1 LFHSYLALLPGY
13 FSLLYSSVIFTL
25 IFFIITQPSSICS
38 LHAEVINTAFM
49 IIKKLAVPFINEKLL
64 QQAEHCYIAT
74 AAISEAGFDFI
85 RTRIPTKTKME
96 IITGLEMPTSP
107 AVLQRIWR
115 NYQGR
120 ITMNIYTRND
130 FHANVYI
137 FDLPYRKSVAFVGSG
152 HFTLE
157 GIKDSEELFYK
168 ISDAKE
174 IENLKSWFI
183 GYYEFAQPLTE
194 TLIAEYEWR
203 YPAMK
208 QRDHTSR
215 LEKKQFLALTT
226 AGFNWDQ
233 IKFKQQ
239 YFKKEDYLTF
249 SSSNAPFST
258 PELNLGRETV
268 QNKFIVLHDLIKND
282 LRKLGLHE
290 ASDPESIVSSLDP
303 AHHPDNQ
310 LRSMWLLY
318 GRSKMELKKYD
329 EATTLDDTIH
339 VQIMLNQKD
348 ISISLVAGT
357 PRKGKVDREYFKNSM
372 NDVAYRTQTFKLLSG
387 LGASY
392 WIEVACER
400 KNIDT
405 FPTEDALWEFTKA
418 DQWMYF
424 DFIIGRNYSPGA
436 PEMSNENIAPSILRE
451 LDKLSLVFR
460 HMKAPDQT

>member
-1 LFHSYLALLPGY
+1 
-13 FSLLYSSVIFTL
+13 
-25 IFFIITQPSSICS
+25 
-38 LHAEVINTAFM
+38 M

-64 QQAEHCYIAT
+64 QQVEHCYIAT

-107 AVLQRIWR
+107 TVLQRIWR

-120 ITMNIYTRND
+120 ITLNIYTRND

-152 HFTLE
+152 HFTIE

-194 TLIAEYEWR
+194 ALIAEYEWR

-208 QRDHTSR
+208 QRAYASR
-215 LEKKQFLALTT
+215 LEKKEFLALTT
-226 AGFNWDQ
+226 AGFSWDH

-239 YFKKEDYLTF
+239 YFKKEDYLAF
-249 SSSNAPFST
+249 SSSKAPFNT
-258 PELNLGRETV
+258 PELYAVRVSV
-268 QNKFIVLHDLIKND
+268 QNKFISLHELIKDD
-282 LRKLGLHE
+282 LRKLGLQA
-290 ASDPESIVSSLDP
+290 ASDPDSIVSSADP
-303 AHHPDNQ
+303 AHHTDRQ
-310 LRSMWLLY
+310 LRSMWLAY
-318 GRSKMELKKYD
+318 GRSTTELKKSD
-329 EATTLDDTIH
+329 EGTTLADLTH
-339 VQIMLNQKD
+339 VQIILNQKD
-348 ISISLVAGT
+348 MGIYLVVGR
-357 PRKGKVDREYFKNSM
+357 PRKGKVDREYFKSSM
-372 NDVAYRTQTFKLLSG
+372 NDVEYRKQMFDLLIG
-387 LGASY
+387 LGAGY

-400 KNIDT
+400 KNTDT
-405 FPTEDALWEFTKA
+405 FPTEEILWEFTKA
-418 DQWMYF
+418 DQWIYF
-424 DFIIGRNYSPGA
+424 DFIIGRNYTPDA
-436 PEMSNENIAPSILRE
+436 IEISNENIAPSIVKE

-460 HMKAPDQT
+460 HMKAPDQL

>member
-1 LFHSYLALLPGY
+1 
-13 FSLLYSSVIFTL
+13 
-25 IFFIITQPSSICS
+25 
-38 LHAEVINTAFM
+38 M

-64 QQAEHCYIAT
+64 QQVEHCYIAT
-74 AAISEAGFDFI
+74 AAISESGFDFI

-120 ITMNIYTRND
+120 IMLNIYTRND

-194 TLIAEYEWR
+194 ALIAEYEWR

-208 QRDHTSR
+208 QRDYASR
-215 LEKKQFLALTT
+215 LEKKQFFALTA
-226 AGFNWDQ
+226 AGFSWEH
-233 IKFKQQ
+233 IKFRQQ
-239 YFKKEDYLTF
+239 YFKKEDYLAF
-249 SSSNAPFST
+249 SSSKAHFTT
-258 PELNLGRETV
+258 PELYAERLTL
-268 QNKFIVLHDLIKND
+268 QNKFIALHEMIKD
-282 LRKLGLHE
+282 ALRKLELY
-290 ASDPESIVSSLDP
+290 ANSDPDFIVSSLDP
-303 AHHPDNQ
+303 LHHADSQ
-310 LRSMWLLY
+310 LRSMWLTYASSTTGLT
-318 GRSKMELKKYD
+318 KYV
-329 EATTLDDTIH
+329 EATTPADLMH
-339 VQIMLNQKD
+339 VQIMLDQKD
-348 ISISLVAGT
+348 MGIYLVGGT
-357 PRKGKVDREYFKNSM
+357 LRKGKADREYFKTSM
-372 NDVAYRTQTFKLLSG
+372 NDVEYRKQMFKLLSG
-387 LGASY
+387 LGAGY

-400 KNIDT
+400 KNTDT
-405 FPTEDALWEFTKA
+405 FPTEDALWEFTKG

-424 DFIIGRNYSPGA
+424 DFIIGRNYSPDA
-436 PEMSNENIAPSILRE
+436 VEISTENIASTIVKE

-460 HMKAPDQT
+460 HMKALEQL